1 MKPKLISLSLVF
13 LIAMPAL
20 YGQTI
25 SAKTNK
31 VSVDFSNAKGDTNS
45 SFPKIIWIT
54 PVNETVFQKD
64 AKFEAKF
71 TIESRDPLVKVTVNV
86 REKDSAPTLR
96 GGTTASQGAL
106 RGSMPVEVKEGDKY
120 NMMVER
126 RITLLDGV
134 NEVEIIA
141 ENQQGVKA
149 SSSRYVHVGETL
161 TADAGKLQ
169 RTDYALII
177 VTDKYENWPKL
188 TNPVFDGRTIGRE
201 LETAFGF
208 KVDIVENP
216 SQDQI
221 WAKLREYAEKKY
233 MPLDQL
239 FIFIAGHGHFDDT
252 FKEGY
257 LVVKESLVND
267 AGNAS
272 YISHN
277 RLRNNI
283 NNIPCEHILLTMDV
297 CFGGTFDDAIAS
309 SRGAFDGGPY
319 KEISQ
324 SEFITRKLAYKTR
337 KYLTSGGKEY
347 VSDGAPGHHSPFAS
361 RVIDALKSRG
371 GNDGILSLNELLT
384 YVEKLNP
391 EPKFGKFGNDAP
403 GSEFVFVVK

>member
-1 MKPKLISLSLVF
+1 MKTKLITLCLF
-13 LIAMPAL
+13 LIAIPAL

-31 VSVDFSNAKGDTNS
+31 VSVDFSTAKNDTNS
-45 SFPKIIWIT
+45 SFPKITWVT
-54 PVNETVFQKD
+54 PVNETVFQKETR
-64 AKFEAKF
+64 FEAKF
-71 TIESRDPLVKVTVNV
+71 NIESRDPLVKVTVNV
-86 REKDSAPTLR
+86 REKDSSPTLR

-106 RGSMPVEVKEGDKY
+106 RGSMPVEVKEADKY

-126 RITLLDGV
+126 KITLLDGV

-141 ENQQGVKA
+141 ENQQGVRA

-177 VTDKYENWPKL
+177 VTDKYDNWPKL

-201 LETAFGF
+201 LQTAFGF
-208 KVDIVENP
+208 KVEIIENP

-239 FIFIAGHGHFDDT
+239 FIFVAGHGHFDDT

-267 AGNAS
+267 AGNSS

-309 SRGAFDGGPY
+309 SRGAFDAGNY

-347 VSDGAPGHHSPFAS
+347 VSDGTPGHHSPFAA
-361 RVIDALKSRG
+361 RVIDALKGRG

>member
-1 MKPKLISLSLVF
+1 MKTKLIALSLLF
-13 LIAMPAL
+13 LIAIPAL

-31 VSVDFSNAKGDTNS
+31 VSVDFTNAKNDTNS
-45 SFPKIIWIT
+45 SFPKINWIT

-64 AKFEAKF
+64 AKFDVKF
-71 TIESRDPLVKVTVNV
+71 NIESRDPLVKVTVNV
-86 REKDSAPTLR
+86 REKDSSPSLR

-106 RGSMPVEVKEGDKY
+106 RGSMPVEVKDGDKY
-120 NMMVER
+120 NMLVER

-149 SSSRYVHVGETL
+149 SSSRFVHVGETL

-208 KVDIVENP
+208 KVDIIENP

-267 AGNAS
+267 AGNS
-272 YISHN
+272 TYISHN

-283 NNIPCEHILLTMDV
+283 NNIPCEHIFLTMDV

-309 SRGAFDGGPY
+309 SRGAMESPY

-347 VSDGAPGHHSPFAS
+347 VSDGTPGHHSPFAA
-361 RVIDALKSRG
+361 RLIAALKSRG
-371 GNDGILSLNELLT
+371 GNDGIVSLNELLT

>member
-1 MKPKLISLSLVF
+1 V
-13 LIAMPAL
+13 
-20 YGQTI
+20 
-25 SAKTNK
+25 
-31 VSVDFSNAKGDTNS
+31 
-45 SFPKIIWIT
+45 
-54 PVNETVFQKD
+54 
-64 AKFEAKF
+64 
-71 TIESRDPLVKVTVNV
+71 
-86 REKDSAPTLR
+86 KDS
-96 GGTTASQGAL
+96 
-106 RGSMPVEVKEGDKY
+106 DKY

-126 RITLLDGV
+126 KITLLDGV

-141 ENQQGVKA
+141 ENVQGVKA
-149 SSSRYVHVGETL
+149 ASSRFVHVGETI

-201 LETAFGF
+201 LESAYGF
-208 KVDIVENP
+208 KVDILENP

-221 WAKLREYAEKKY
+221 WGKLREYAEKKY
-233 MPLDQL
+233 MPLDQV

-257 LVVKESLVND
+257 LVTKESVIND
-267 AGNAS
+267 AGNSS

-283 NNIPCEHILLTMDV
+283 NNIPSEHIFLTMDV
-297 CFGGTFDDAIAS
+297 CFGGTFDDEIAS
-309 SRGAFDGGPY
+309 SRGAFDSPY
-319 KEISQ
+319 KDISQ

-347 VSDGAPGHHSPFAS
+347 VSDGAAGHHSPFAA
-361 RVIDALKSRG
+361 RVLEALRSRG
-371 GNDGILSLNELLT
+371 GNDGILSLSELIT
-384 YVEKLNP
+384 YVERLNP
-391 EPKFGKFGNDAP
+391 EPKFGKFGSDAP

>member
-1 MKPKLISLSLVF
+1 MKTKLIALSLVF
-13 LIAMPAL
+13 LIAIPAL

-31 VSVDFSNAKGDTNS
+31 VSVDFSNAKNDTNS
-45 SFPKIIWIT
+45 SFPKINWIT

-64 AKFEAKF
+64 SKFDVKF
-71 TIESRDPLVKVTVNV
+71 NIESRDPLVKVTVNV

-96 GGTTASQGAL
+96 GGTTATQGAL
-106 RGSMPVEVKEGDKY
+106 RGSMPVEVKDGDKY
-120 NMMVER
+120 NMIVER
-126 RITLLDGV
+126 KITLLDGV

-141 ENQQGVKA
+141 ENQQGVRA

-239 FIFIAGHGHFDDT
+239 FIFVAGHGHFDDT

-257 LVVKESLVND
+257 LVVKESMVND

-283 NNIPCEHILLTMDV
+283 NNIPCEHIFLTMDV

-309 SRGAFDGGPY
+309 SRGAMDGQY

-347 VSDGAPGHHSPFAS
+347 VSDGTPGHHSPFAA
-361 RVIDALKSRG
+361 RLIAALKNRG
-371 GNDGILSLNELLT
+371 GNDGIVSLNELLT

-391 EPKFGKFGNDAP
+391 EPKFGKFGSDAP

>member
-1 MKPKLISLSLVF
+1 MKTKLITLSLF
-13 LIAMPAL
+13 LIAIPAL

-31 VSVDFSNAKGDTNS
+31 VSVDFSTAKNDTNS
-45 SFPKIIWIT
+45 SFPKITWVT
-54 PVNETVFQKD
+54 PVNETVFQKE

-71 TIESRDPLVKVTVNV
+71 NIESRDPLVKVTVNV

-106 RGSMPVEVKEGDKY
+106 RGSMPVEVKDGDKY
-120 NMMVER
+120 NMIVER
-126 RITLLDGV
+126 KITLLDGV

-141 ENQQGVKA
+141 ENQHGVKA
-149 SSSRYVHVGETL
+149 SSSRFVHVGETL

-201 LETAFGF
+201 LESAFGF

-257 LVVKESLVND
+257 LVVKESMVND
-267 AGNAS
+267 AGNAT

-309 SRGAFDGGPY
+309 SRGAFDAGSY

-347 VSDGAPGHHSPFAS
+347 VSDGTPGHHSPFAA
-361 RVIDALKSRG
+361 RMIAALKGRG

>member
-1 MKPKLISLSLVF
+1 MKKLIALSLVF
-13 LIAMPAL
+13 LITTPAL
-20 YGQTI
+20 FGQTI

-31 VSVDFSNAKGDTNS
+31 VSVDFTNAKNDTNS
-45 SFPKIIWIT
+45 SFPKINWIT

-64 AKFEAKF
+64 AKFEVKF
-71 TIESRDPLVKVTVNV
+71 NIESRDPLVKVTVNV
-86 REKDSAPTLR
+86 REKDSSPSLR
-96 GGTTASQGAL
+96 GGTTVSQGAL

-120 NMMVER
+120 NMLVER
-126 RITLLDGV
+126 KITLLDGV

-149 SSSRYVHVGETL
+149 SSSRFVHVGETL

-216 SQDQI
+216 TQDQI

-239 FIFIAGHGHFDDT
+239 FIFVAGHGHFDDT

-257 LVVKESLVND
+257 LVVKESLIND
-267 AGNAS
+267 AGNS
-272 YISHN
+272 TYISHN

-283 NNIPCEHILLTMDV
+283 NNIPCEHIFLTMDV

-309 SRGAFDGGPY
+309 SRGAMESPY

-347 VSDGAPGHHSPFAS
+347 VSDGTPGHHSPFAS
-361 RVIDALKSRG
+361 RVIAALKSRG

-391 EPKFGKFGNDAP
+391 EPKFGKFGSDAP

>member
-1 MKPKLISLSLVF
+1 MKKLIALSLVF
-13 LIAMPAL
+13 LIATPAL

-31 VSVDFSNAKGDTNS
+31 VSVDFTNAKNDTNS
-45 SFPKIIWIT
+45 SFPKINWIT

-64 AKFEAKF
+64 AKFEVKF
-71 TIESRDPLVKVTVNV
+71 NIESRDPLVKVTVNV
-86 REKDSAPTLR
+86 REKDSSPSLR
-96 GGTTASQGAL
+96 GGTTATQGAL

-120 NMMVER
+120 NMLVER
-126 RITLLDGV
+126 KITLLDGV

-149 SSSRYVHVGETL
+149 SSSRFVHVGETL

-216 SQDQI
+216 TQDQI

-239 FIFIAGHGHFDDT
+239 FIFVAGHGHFDDT

-257 LVVKESLVND
+257 LVVKESLIND
-267 AGNAS
+267 AGNSS

-283 NNIPCEHILLTMDV
+283 NNIPCEHIFLTMDV

-309 SRGAFDGGPY
+309 SRGAMESPY

-347 VSDGAPGHHSPFAS
+347 VSDGTPGHHSPFAS
-361 RVIDALKSRG
+361 RVIAALKSRG

>member
-1 MKPKLISLSLVF
+1 MKTKLIALSLLF
-13 LIAMPAL
+13 LIAIPAL

-31 VSVDFSNAKGDTNS
+31 VSVDFSDAKNDTNS
-45 SFPKIIWIT
+45 SFPKITWLT

-71 TIESRDPLVKVTVNV
+71 NIESRDPLVKVTVNV
-86 REKDSAPTLR
+86 REKDSSPTLR
-96 GGTTASQGAL
+96 GGTTTSQGAL

-120 NMMVER
+120 NMLVER

-134 NEVEIIA
+134 NEVEVIA

-149 SSSRYVHVGETL
+149 SSSRFVHVGETL

-201 LETAFGF
+201 LESAFGF
-208 KVDIVENP
+208 KVDILENP

-233 MPLDQL
+233 LPLDQL
-239 FIFIAGHGHFDDT
+239 FIFVAGHGHFDDT

-267 AGNAS
+267 AGNSS

-283 NNIPCEHILLTMDV
+283 NNIPCEHIFLTMDV

-309 SRGAFDGGPY
+309 SRGAMESPY

-347 VSDGAPGHHSPFAS
+347 VSDGTPGHHSPFAA
-361 RVIDALKSRG
+361 RIIDALKSRG

>member
-1 MKPKLISLSLVF
+1 MKTKLIALSLLF
-13 LIAMPAL
+13 LIAIPAL

-31 VSVDFSNAKGDTNS
+31 VSVDFTNAKNDTNS
-45 SFPKIIWIT
+45 SFPKINWIT

-64 AKFEAKF
+64 AKFDVKF
-71 TIESRDPLVKVTVNV
+71 NIESRDPLVKVTVNV
-86 REKDSAPTLR
+86 REKDSSPSLR
-96 GGTTASQGAL
+96 GGPTASQGAL
-106 RGSMPVEVKEGDKY
+106 RGSMPVEVKEADKY
-120 NMMVER
+120 NMLVER
-126 RITLLDGV
+126 KITLLDGV

-149 SSSRYVHVGETL
+149 SSSRFVHVGETL

-208 KVDIVENP
+208 KVDIIENP

-267 AGNAS
+267 AGNS
-272 YISHN
+272 TYISHN

-283 NNIPCEHILLTMDV
+283 NNIPCEHIFLTMDV

-309 SRGAFDGGPY
+309 SRGAMESPY

-347 VSDGAPGHHSPFAS
+347 VSDGTPGHHSPFAA
-361 RVIDALKSRG
+361 RVIAALKSRG

>member
-1 MKPKLISLSLVF
+1 MKATLSILCLFV
-13 LIAMPAL
+13 IAIPAL

-31 VSVDFSNAKGDTNS
+31 VSVDFSNAKNDTNS
-45 SFPKIIWIT
+45 SFPKINWIT

-71 TIESRDPLVKVTVNV
+71 NIESRDPLVKITVNV
-86 REKDSAPTLR
+86 REKDSSPTLR
-96 GGTTASQGAL
+96 GGTTTSQGAL
-106 RGSMPVEVKEGDKY
+106 RGSMPIEVKDADKY

-126 RITLLDGV
+126 KITLLDGV

-141 ENQQGVKA
+141 ENAQGIKA
-149 SSSRYVHVGETL
+149 SSSRFVHVGETL

-201 LETAFGF
+201 LESAFGF

-216 SQDQI
+216 SQDQL

-233 MPLDQL
+233 LPLDQL

-257 LVVKESLVND
+257 LVVKESIVND
-267 AGNAS
+267 AGNS
-272 YISHN
+272 TYISHN

-283 NNIPCEHILLTMDV
+283 NNIPCEHIFLTMDV

-309 SRGAFDGGPY
+309 SRGAMESPY

-347 VSDGAPGHHSPFAS
+347 VSDGTPGHHSPFAS
-361 RVIDALKSRG
+361 RVIAALRSRG

-391 EPKFGKFGNDAP
+391 EPKFGKFGSDAP

>member
-1 MKPKLISLSLVF
+1 MKTKLIALSLLF
-13 LIAMPAL
+13 LIAIPAL

-31 VSVDFSNAKGDTNS
+31 VSVDFSNAKNDTNS
-45 SFPKIIWIT
+45 SFPKINWIT

-64 AKFEAKF
+64 AKFDVKF
-71 TIESRDPLVKVTVNV
+71 NIESRDPLVKVTVNV

-96 GGTTASQGAL
+96 GGPATSQGAL
-106 RGSMPVEVKEGDKY
+106 RGSMPVEVKDGDKY

-126 RITLLDGV
+126 KITLLDGV

-239 FIFIAGHGHFDDT
+239 FIFVAGHGHFDDT

-257 LVVKESLVND
+257 LVAKESMVND
-267 AGNAS
+267 AGNAT

-283 NNIPCEHILLTMDV
+283 NNIPCEHIFLTMDV

-309 SRGAFDGGPY
+309 SRGAMDGQY

-347 VSDGAPGHHSPFAS
+347 VSDGTPGHHSPFAA
-361 RVIDALKSRG
+361 RVIAALKSRG

-391 EPKFGKFGNDAP
+391 EPKFGKFGSDAP